1 MKKKIEFI
9 SDRKV
14 FYFRCKNNENIS
26 EIEFKS
32 N

>member
-9 SDRKV
+9 SDKKV
-14 FYFRCKNNENIS
+14 FILDVKKMNNIS